1 MNEKS
6 NSTQAKGAH
15 SSRLQNLISPVDA
28 QYPTGKAYQ
37 RQATSSKKF
46 DANNATTDSDF
57 FTLTAEDNESQ
68 MDPVLIMKN
77 LSNLNS
83 GTSSVVLINEMH
95 ETTT

>member
-1 MNEKS
+1 M
-6 NSTQAKGAH
+6 
-15 SSRLQNLISPVDA
+15 QNLISPVDA
-28 QYPTGKAYQ
+28 QYPAGKAYQ

-77 LSNLNS
+77 ISNLNS